1 MKKKLLLILLCILQS
16 VLFALQAQ
24 NTQRNIAY
32 TDDNV
37 RFTVISDGA
46 LRLEYALDGEICRRQ
61 IAHGYQSPVSSS
73 RLQTEN
79 KRRMG

>member
-1 MKKKLLLILLCILQS
+1 MKKKLLLSLLCILQS

-46 LRLEYALDGEICRRQ
+46 LRLEYA
-61 IAHGYQSPVSSS
+61 PVSYTH
-73 RLQTEN
+73 LTLPTKLEV
-79 KRRMG
+79 